1 MQHSLHTN
9 VCEMWQHHHH
19 HLCSKTVKDE
29 NKRQLFVVFIS
40 VHMAEKRAWHTS
52 CWINFIILC
61 SNVTNLCH
69 QQEEVKVKEHEKIL
83 ASWAHKKTA
92 SLCYNKQRSVRGK
105 VVQKKIIACIAKF
118 FSSLLMKH

>member
-9 VCEMWQHHHH
+9 VCEMWQHQHHHH

-69 QQEEVKVKEHEKIL
+69 QQEEVKAKEHEKIL
-83 ASWAHKKTA
+83 ASWAHKKNSQFVLQQTKKCEGQSGPEKNN
-92 SLCYNKQRSVRGK
+92 SLHS
-105 VVQKKIIACIAKF
+105 
-118 FSSLLMKH
+118 